1 MDAEAGI
8 GRFHWLKTEWG
19 FDKFLPLETFNDATN
34 GYLVDDCCVFGA
46 EVFVAKNN
54 GEGECVSLIKDPSNY
69 TFTWKIEKVSAVS
82 EFHMYSKEFVIGD
95 LLKW

>member
-8 GRFHWLKTEWG
+8 RHFHWLKTEWG

-46 EVFVAKNN
+46 Q
-54 GEGECVSLIKDPSNY
+54 DPSNN
-69 TFTWKIEKVSAVS
+69 TFTWKIEKVS

-95 LLKW
+95 IKW